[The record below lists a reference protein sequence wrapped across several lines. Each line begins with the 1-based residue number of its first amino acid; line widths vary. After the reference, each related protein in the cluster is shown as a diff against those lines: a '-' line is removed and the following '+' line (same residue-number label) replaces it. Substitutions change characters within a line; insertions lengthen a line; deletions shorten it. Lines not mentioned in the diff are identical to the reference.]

1 MMKKNLKKTIAAIA
15 AAMAITTA
23 FTSTAT
29 VFANDGKNLYNFS
42 VQDTSILGYVSS
54 KGANVR
60 ENPTT
65 ASPVINTLAPG
76 AQIEIT
82 GYVTENGSANGWYV
96 IETTDQ
102 RYGGFCSGYI
112 AECTFTKAGSGHS
125 KSSNQAVSDGAKFVH
140 VDTGYLALRTAPA
153 YDEANEIGELYNGD
167 SVEITGG
174 RSGNYVW
181 VYSPKYGCSGYV
193 NSNFLY

>member
-15 AAMAITTA
+15 AAMAITAA

-29 VFANDGKNLYNFS
+29 VFANDGTDLYNFS
-42 VQDTSILGYVSS
+42 VQDTSITGYVGSR
-54 KGANVR
+54 GANVR
-60 ENPTT
+60 QNPTT
-65 ASPVINTLAPG
+65 ASSVINTLAPG
-76 AQIEIT
+76 AQINIT
-82 GYVTENGSANGWYV
+82 GYVIEDGTANGWYV
-96 IETTDQ
+96 IETTNQ
-102 RYGGFCSGYI
+102 IYGGLCNGYI
-112 AECTFTKAGSGHS
+112 AGSTFSKAGSGNNA
-125 KSSNQAVSDGAKFVH
+125 SSRQATSDNAKFVH

-153 YDEANEIGELYNGD
+153 YEEANEIGELYNGD

-174 RSGNYVW
+174 YSGSYVW